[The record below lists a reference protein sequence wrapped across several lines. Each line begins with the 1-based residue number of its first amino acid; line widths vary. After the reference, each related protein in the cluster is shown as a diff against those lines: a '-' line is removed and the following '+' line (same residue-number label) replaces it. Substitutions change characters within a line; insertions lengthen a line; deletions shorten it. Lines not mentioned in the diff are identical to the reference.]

1 MLCLRLPS
9 FPSAFGFRKQ
19 NALEWWNVAAQASQR
34 EEPLL
39 SGDLQ
44 HNYDSWKSGPVPT
57 CAYWF
62 NTMVRMTEAP
72 LSPVYESGG
81 SGGMSSL
88 AISYAVFSSARMP
101 TLTGGRAWLPLCVA
115 FSPAVRGTLTGTI
128 NFYCQGP
135 RQLWP
140 MLKISV
146 PSKLPWIVM
155 LPLHAHFF
163 SVTLWRNVAS
173 TLGLSR

>member
-115 FSPAVRGTLTGTI
+115 FSPQSEELSLEQSTFIVKARDNCDQCWRFQCRRSYPELWCCHCTL
-128 NFYCQGP
+128 
-135 RQLWP
+135 
-140 MLKISV
+140 ISF
-146 PSKLPWIVM
+146 P
-155 LPLHAHFF
+155 
-163 SVTLWRNVAS
+163 
-173 TLGLSR
+173 